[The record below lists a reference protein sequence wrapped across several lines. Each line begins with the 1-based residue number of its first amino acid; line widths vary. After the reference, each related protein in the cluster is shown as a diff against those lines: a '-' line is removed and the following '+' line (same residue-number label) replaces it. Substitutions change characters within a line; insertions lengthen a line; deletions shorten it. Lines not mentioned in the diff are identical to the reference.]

1 MPEPTVSVIVPV
13 FNGEATIRTCLEA
26 LLAQDWPREALE
38 LIVVDNRSTDATQAV
53 VAEYPVR
60 LLEEHRVQSSYAARN
75 RGVAASH
82 GDLLA
87 FTDAD
92 CVPDPGW
99 VRALAGAFEDHRV
112 GLAAGPIEAWR
123 ADRLVERYQA
133 VCALRAE
140 RAVRHPVLPFA
151 QTANAAC
158 TRVVFDAVGGFDAAC
173 IFGGDLDF
181 CWRVQRSTGLRLAYE
196 AAAVVRH
203 RHRTTW
209 RGLFALYEKN
219 ALANCLLA
227 ERWPHYA
234 NYPSL
239 RTGAFLGREV
249 VRSGLRV
256 LVTGPAGRGD
266 PGFAPLPE
274 MVRRAGELS
283 GWLRWRRGAVP
294 PLRRHSSAVR
304 GVAGRTVG
312 MACSGTVARA
322 HEAPVPKPHLAE
334 PASAAAGGL
343 ALSAPATLSAP
354 RP

>member
-1 MPEPTVSVIVPV
+1 MPELPSVAVIVPV
-13 FNGEATIRTCLEA
+13 HNGAATIRTCLEA

-53 VAEYPVR
+53 VGEYPVR
-60 LLEEHRVQSSYAARN
+60 LVEEDRVQSSYAARN

-99 VRALAGAFEDHRV
+99 VRALAAAFEDHRV

-133 VCALRAE
+133 VRALRAE

-158 TRVVFDAVGGFDAAC
+158 PRVVFDAVGGFDDAC
-173 IFGGDLDF
+173 PFGGDLDF
-181 CWRVQRSTGLRLAYE
+181 CWRVQCRTGLRLAYE
-196 AAAVVRH
+196 AAAIVRH

-227 ERWPHYA
+227 ERWPYYA
-234 NYPSL
+234 DYPSL
-239 RTGAFLGREV
+239 RTGAFAGREM
-249 VRSGLRV
+249 VRSGLRAV
-256 LVTGPAGRGD
+256 VAWQAGGDD
-266 PGFAPLPE
+266 PGRAPLPE

-283 GWLRWRRGAVP
+283 GWLRWRCGVVP
-294 PLRRHSSAVR
+294 ALRHLSTAER
-304 GVAGRTVG
+304 
-312 MACSGTVARA
+312 RA
-322 HEAPVPKPHLAE
+322 ET
-334 PASAAAGGL
+334 PA
-343 ALSAPATLSAP
+343 
-354 RP
+354 